1 MKFFKL
7 SSFTALLFFTIFS
20 SCKKDSS
27 TVSGG
32 SDQSTSNQVNA
43 RAGGGGG
50 ISAAD
55 NVDPSLVITFNPD
68 PGIANQTET
77 VTGTFDAT
85 TGVAIPDC
93 GKLQLFQKIDGNWV
107 SVADADVTAGVHQ
120 VTYSFTPT
128 IVGDNAY
135 EFRLHYIKSG
145 GCDGFNTFMSGSF
158 FLDVQN
164 QCVSQFTITPSI
176 FAVNIGGGRYEFSI
190 NYTLISPVDVS
201 GAKFQGGA
209 TAGGNVGH
217 EITDLGNTVVVNAT
231 LNNTVLK
238 WEGDLTACTP
248 QIVHF
253 KFARNFSCPATSEPI
268 TGAWSA
274 SAGGTTLGFIDPLPY
289 SCQ

>member
-1 MKFFKL
+1 MKSLKL
-7 SSFTALLFFTIFS
+7 GGIAAILFFTAFS

-27 TVSGG
+27 TVSTT
-32 SDQSTSNQVNA
+32 DQGTSNQVA
-43 RAGGGGG
+43 SKAGSGGGA
-50 ISAAD
+50 SAAD
-55 NVDPSLVITFNPD
+55 NVDPSLIVTFNPD
-68 PGIANQTET
+68 PGIVNQSET

-93 GKLQLFQKIDGNWV
+93 GKLQLFQKVDGNWV
-107 SVADADVTAGVHQ
+107 KVADADITASVHQ

-128 IVGDNAY
+128 IAGDNAY

-164 QCVSQFTITPSI
+164 QCVSQFTITPSLS
-176 FAVNIGGGRYEFSI
+176 AQDIGGGRYEFTVS
-190 NYTLISPVDVS
+190 YTLISPVDVA
-201 GAKFQGGA
+201 GVKFQGGA

-217 EITDLGNTVVVNAT
+217 QVTDFGNTVVVNANN
-231 LNNTVLK
+231 NNTVLK
-238 WEGDLTACTP
+238 WEGNLYACTP
-248 QIVHF
+248 QVVHF
-253 KFARNFSCPATSEPI
+253 KFARNFSCPATNELI

-274 SAGGTTLGFIDPLPY
+274 IAGGPLGSIDPLPY